1 MCCRSSFKSPPRTE
15 GVQIGGIFALMIRLC
30 GMWASSDDPIMAGL
44 MESSI
49 SKESLTS
56 CDILFLAD
64 TFHTGLATG
73 DLDFLDSF
81 IDSGLPS
88 LFL

>member
-1 MCCRSSFKSPPRTE
+1 
-15 GVQIGGIFALMIRLC
+15 MIRLC

-49 SKESLTS
+49 SKESVTS
-56 CDILFLAD
+56 CRILFLAD

-73 DLDFLDSF
+73 ELDFLDSF
-81 IDSGLPS
+81 QDSGLLS